1 MKMTFQTSSLVR
13 PKAGHGAFSLIE
25 IMVSVALLGLIIVG
39 LLAMFSQVQRA
50 FRAGTTQVDILEG
63 GRATMNLL
71 VRDFQEM
78 TACRLTNSR
87 TIFNCLIRPSTQPDG
102 AQLVGAVA
110 PTYQDLPSGSRR
122 TNWLQDITFLSRQ
135 NDEWRAIS
143 YRVVYATNGVGTLY
157 RLLETTNRMTLEDA
171 NSNALRNISLVSQ
184 TEFSAVSTN
193 YHRVVD
199 GVVAFDV
206 RALDTNGFPFP
217 NIDPTSLPANPNDRW
232 SPNIFVDLPGARYE
246 FFGDEV
252 PAYID
257 VELAILETST
267 LAKFRA
273 REEAGQ
279 SQALEYLERQA
290 GRTHV
295 FRQRVAIRPATAQ
308 LRSLTFN

>member
-1 MKMTFQTSSLVR
+1 MKLTFHKSI
-13 PKAGHGAFSLIE
+13 AGRRGAGRRAFSLIE
-25 IMVSVALLGLIIVG
+25 IMVSVSLLSVIIVG
-39 LLAMFSQVQRA
+39 LLLMFYQVQRA

-63 GRATMNLL
+63 GRATMNIL
-71 VRDFQEM
+71 VRDLQEM
-78 TACRLTNSR
+78 TACRLTNSPN
-87 TIFNCLIRPSTQPDG
+87 IVNCLIRPSTLPDG
-102 AQLVGAVA
+102 SPIAATA
-110 PTYQDLPSGSRR
+110 TPTHQDLPSGSRR

-143 YRVVYATNGVGTLY
+143 YRVVFATNGVGTLY
-157 RLLETTNRMTLEDA
+157 RLLETTNRMTLADA

-199 GVVAFDV
+199 GVVSFDV

-217 NIDPTSLPANPNDRW
+217 NIDPTSPPANPNDRW
-232 SPNIFVDLPGARYE
+232 SPNIFVDVAGARYE

-252 PAYID
+252 PAYVD
-257 VELAILETST
+257 VELAILEPTA

-273 REEAGQ
+273 REEVSQ
-279 SQALEYLERQA
+279 TQALEYLGRQV
-290 GRTHV
+290 GKTHV

>member
-1 MKMTFQTSSLVR
+1 
-13 PKAGHGAFSLIE
+13 
-25 IMVSVALLGLIIVG
+25 
-39 LLAMFSQVQRA
+39 
-50 FRAGTTQVDILEG
+50 LEG

-71 VRDFQEM
+71 VRDLQEM

-87 TIFNCLIRPSTQPDG
+87 VIFNCLIRPSTQPDG
-102 AQLVGAVA
+102 TQLAGAVM
-110 PTYQDLPSGSRR
+110 PTFQDLPSGSRR
-122 TNWLQDITFLSRQ
+122 TNWLQDLTFLSRL

-171 NSNALRNISLVSQ
+171 SSNALRNISFISQ
-184 TEFSAVSTN
+184 ETFGSRTN
-193 YHRVVD
+193 LYHRVVD

-217 NIDPTSLPANPNDRW
+217 NIDPTSPPANPNDRW
-232 SPNIFVDLPGARYE
+232 SPNIFVDFAGARYE

-252 PAYID
+252 PAYVDI
-257 VELAILETST
+257 ELAILETGT
-267 LAKFRA
+267 LTKFRA